1 MYLWPMPL
9 PLVPNRT
16 CELHVH
22 IGGCFYA
29 EDLIRFGRG
38 VYEQVDWTSFC
49 DRYEHAYG
57 ERPDVLRLYRDALS
71 ESPGG
76 AAAFRRHFVYT
87 PEDGPDFH
95 RFLAKFQ
102 FFLCLARH
110 YAAVGRESELFAAA
124 VERHRSEGLQ
134 YVEYRAMDNRGVGN
148 PEGFLSFHRVIAEII
163 RRASGRGF
171 TARYVISLPRWEPL
185 EAYGLV
191 QRLLD
196 ESPELVDTV
205 VGLDFCHVEEG
216 FPPKSARPLFDEVA
230 ADNGRRP
237 GRALEIVYHVGE
249 SFYDKSLESAV
260 RWCHEAAGLGA
271 RRLGHCLSLGLD
283 PALAVRRR
291 PCAHEE
297 EPVSERLDQIGYDI
311 AHAGSLRRY
320 GVGVD
325 EQALER
331 ERSELRRKEAGDLV
345 SRPYD
350 EGRLEEIRKRQ
361 RFALDAVA
369 KSGAVI
375 ETCPT
380 SNLCIGGVP
389 DPEAH
394 PVRRFLE
401 SGVNLVVAADDP
413 GIFDSPL
420 AAEVDWVLRHSGMD
434 AAGLAARLG
443 DPRRFR
449 LGGGRPG
456 PAG

>member
-1 MYLWPMPL
+1 MAHPIHA
-9 PLVPNRT
+9 NKN

-22 IGGCFYA
+22 LGGCFYA
-29 EDLIRFGRG
+29 EDLVRFGKD
-38 VYEQVDWTSFC
+38 VYKDVDWSGFC
-49 DRYEHAYG
+49 DGYEKAFG
-57 ERPDVLRLYRDALS
+57 ERPDVIQLYRDALS
-71 ESPGG
+71 GSRGG
-76 AAAFRRHFVYT
+76 ADAFRSHFVYT

-110 YAAVGRESELFAAA
+110 YAAIGRESELFVAAI
-124 VERHRSEGLQ
+124 ERHRSEGLD
-134 YVEYRAMDNRGVGN
+134 YVEYRAMDSRGVGN
-148 PEGFLSFHRVIAEII
+148 PEGFLSFHRGNAEVI

-171 TARYVISLPRWEPL
+171 TGRYVISLPRWEPM

-216 FPPKSARPLFDEVA
+216 FPPKLVRPLFDQVA
-230 ADNGRRP
+230 ADNSRRP

-260 RWCHEAAGLGA
+260 RWCHEAAELGA
-271 RRLGHCLSLGLD
+271 RRLGHCLALALD
-283 PALAVRRR
+283 PAIAAARR
-291 PCAHEE
+291 PRAHEE

-311 AHAGSLRRY
+311 THAGGLSWY
-320 GVGVD
+320 GVSVD
-325 EQALER
+325 APALER

-345 SRPYD
+345 WRPYD
-350 EGRLEEIRKRQ
+350 EGRLADIRKRQ
-361 RFALDAVA
+361 RFALDAVGR
-369 KSGAVI
+369 SGAVI

-389 DPEAH
+389 DPAAH
-394 PVRRFLE
+394 PVQRYLE

-449 LGGGRPG
+449 LGRGRPAA
-456 PAG
+456 AG

>member
-1 MYLWPMPL
+1 MAPPL
-9 PLVPNRT
+9 HASRT

-22 IGGCFYA
+22 LGGCYYA
-29 EDLIRFGRG
+29 EDLIRFGRD
-38 VYEQVDWTSFC
+38 VYEEVNWTSFC
-49 DRYEHAYG
+49 DKYEEAYG
-57 ERPDVLRLYRDALS
+57 ERPDVPRLYRDALS
-71 ESPGG
+71 RLCGG
-76 AAAFRRHFVYT
+76 TAAFRRHFVYT

-110 YAAVGRESELFAAA
+110 FAAVGRERELFVAAI
-124 VERHRSEGLQ
+124 ERHRSEGLD
-134 YVEYRAMDNRGVGN
+134 YVEYRAMDSRGVDN
-148 PEGFLSFHRVIAEII
+148 PEGFLSFHRGNAEVI
-163 RRASGRGF
+163 RKASGRGF
-171 TARYVISLPRWEPL
+171 TGRYVISLPRWEPL
-185 EAYGLV
+185 EAYALV
-191 QRLLD
+191 QQLFD
-196 ESPELVDTV
+196 KSPELIDTV

-216 FPPKSARPLFDEVA
+216 FPPKSVKPLFEQVA
-230 ADNGRRP
+230 ADNRRRP
-237 GRALEIVYHVGE
+237 GRALEILYHVGE

-260 RWCHEAAGLGA
+260 RWCHEAADLGV
-271 RRLGHCLSLGLD
+271 RRLGHCLALGLD
-283 PALAVRRR
+283 PAIAVSRR
-291 PCAHEE
+291 PRAHEE
-297 EPVSERLDQIGYDI
+297 ELVSERLDQIGYDI
-311 AHAGSLRRY
+311 AHGAALRRY

-325 EQALER
+325 MQALES
-331 ERSELRRKEAGDLV
+331 ERSRLRGKDADDLV
-345 SRPYD
+345 SQPYD
-350 EGRLEEIRKRQ
+350 ERRLEEIRSRQ

-394 PVRRFLE
+394 PVARFLE
-401 SGVNLVVAADDP
+401 SKVNLVVAADDP

-449 LGGGRPG
+449 LGRRRG

>member
-1 MYLWPMPL
+1 MSTPL
-9 PLVPNRT
+9 RANKT

-29 EDLIRFGRG
+29 EDLIRFGRD
-38 VYEQVDWTSFC
+38 VYREVDWSGFC
-49 DRYEHAYG
+49 DRYEQAYG
-57 ERPDVLRLYRDALS
+57 ERPDVPRLYRDALS
-71 ESPGG
+71 GSRSG
-76 AAAFRRHFVYT
+76 ADAFRRHFVYT
-87 PEDGPDFH
+87 PADGPDFH

-102 FFLCLARH
+102 FFICLARH
-110 YAAVGRESELFAAA
+110 FAAAGRASELIAAA
-124 VERHRSEGLQ
+124 VERHRSEGLE
-134 YVEYRAMDNRGVGN
+134 YVEYRAMDSRGAGN
-148 PEGFLSFHRVIAEII
+148 PGDFLAFHRGNAEIL

-185 EAYGLV
+185 EAYALV

-196 ESPELVDTV
+196 ESPELIDTV
-205 VGLDFCHVEEG
+205 AGLDFCHVEEG
-216 FPPKSARPLFDEVA
+216 FPPKSVRPLFDRVA
-230 ADNGRRP
+230 DDNGRCP
-237 GRALEIVYHVGE
+237 GRSLEILYHVGE
-249 SFYDKSLESAV
+249 SFYDKSLESAA
-260 RWCHEAAGLGA
+260 RWCHEAAELGA
-271 RRLGHCLSLGLD
+271 RRLGHCLALGLD
-283 PALAVRRR
+283 PEVAVRRR
-291 PCAHEE
+291 PRAHEE

-311 AHAGSLRRY
+311 AHAGGLRRY

-325 EQALER
+325 VPALER
-331 ERSELRRKEAGDLV
+331 ERSELRRREAGGLV
-345 SRPYD
+345 SRPY
-350 EGRLEEIRKRQ
+350 EHRRLEEIRRRQ

-401 SGVNLVVAADDP
+401 SGVNLAVAADDP

-449 LGGGRPG
+449 LGQGREKASGGR
-456 PAG
+456 

>member
-1 MYLWPMPL
+1 MSFHL
-9 PLVPNRT
+9 NTNKT

-22 IGGCFYA
+22 LGGCFYA
-29 EDLIRFGRG
+29 EDLIRFGG
-38 VYEQVDWTSFC
+38 DVYQEVDWSGFCDGYEQ
-49 DRYEHAYG
+49 AYG
-57 ERPDVLRLYRDALS
+57 ERPDAPRLYREALS
-71 ESPGG
+71 GSRSG
-76 AAAFRRHFVYT
+76 ADAFRRHFVYT
-87 PEDGPDFH
+87 PADGPDFH

-102 FFLCLARH
+102 FFICLARH
-110 YAAVGRESELFAAA
+110 FAAIGRESELFAAA
-124 VERHRSEGLQ
+124 IERHRSEGLE

-148 PEGFLSFHRVIAEII
+148 PEGFLSFHRGNAEII
-163 RRASGRGF
+163 RLASDRGF
-171 TARYVISLPRWEPL
+171 TARYVISLPRWEPM
-185 EAYGLV
+185 EAYALV

-196 ESPELVDTV
+196 GSPELIETV

-216 FPPKSARPLFDEVA
+216 FPPKLVRPLFDQVA
-230 ADNGRRP
+230 ADNRERP

-260 RWCHEAAGLGA
+260 RWCHEAAELGA
-271 RRLGHCLSLGLD
+271 RRLGHCLALGLD
-283 PALAVRRR
+283 PVIAVGRRAS
-291 PCAHEE
+291 AHEE
-297 EPVSERLDQIGYDI
+297 ELVSERLDQIGYDL
-311 AHAGSLRRY
+311 AHAVALRRY

-325 EQALER
+325 LPALER

-350 EGRLEEIRKRQ
+350 EGRLADIRKRQ

-389 DPEAH
+389 DPAAH

-401 SGVNLVVAADDP
+401 SEVNLVVAADDP

-420 AAEVDWVLRHSGMD
+420 AAEVDWVLRHSEMD
-434 AAGLAARLG
+434 EAGLAARLG

-449 LGGGRPG
+449 LGRMRPG
-456 PAG
+456 STG

>member
-1 MYLWPMPL
+1 MPH
-9 PLVPNRT
+9 PLHANKT

-22 IGGCFYA
+22 LGGCFYA
-29 EDLIRFGRG
+29 EDLIRLGSDVYQEVDWSGFCDG
-38 VYEQVDWTSFC
+38 YEQ
-49 DRYEHAYG
+49 AYG
-57 ERPDVLRLYRDALS
+57 DLPDVSRLYSDALS
-71 ESPGG
+71 GCRSGVD
-76 AAAFRRHFVYT
+76 AFRRHFVFT
-87 PEDGPDFH
+87 SADGPAFT

-102 FFLCLARH
+102 FFICLARH
-110 YAAVGRESELFAAA
+110 FAAIGREGELFAAA
-124 VERHRSEGLQ
+124 IDRHRSEGLD
-134 YVEYRAMDNRGVGN
+134 YVEYRAMDNRGIGN
-148 PEGFLSFHRVIAEII
+148 PEDFLSFHRGNAEIT
-163 RRASGRGF
+163 RRASDRGF
-171 TARYVISLPRWEPL
+171 TARYVISLPRWEPV
-185 EAYGLV
+185 EAYALV

-196 ESPELVDTV
+196 GSPELIETV

-216 FPPKSARPLFDEVA
+216 FPPKLVRPLFDQVA
-230 ADNGRRP
+230 ADNRERP

-260 RWCHEAAGLGA
+260 RWCHEAAELGA
-271 RRLGHCLSLGLD
+271 RRLGHCVVLGLD
-283 PALAVRRR
+283 PVIAVGRRAS
-291 PCAHEE
+291 AHEE
-297 EPVSERLDQIGYDI
+297 ELVSERLDQIGYDL
-311 AHAGSLRRY
+311 AHAVALRSY

-325 EQALER
+325 VQALER
-331 ERSELRRKEAGDLV
+331 ERSELRRKDAGDLV
-345 SRPYD
+345 ARPYD
-350 EGRLEEIRKRQ
+350 ERRLKETRNRQ

-389 DPEAH
+389 DPAAH

-401 SGVNLVVAADDP
+401 SEVNLAVAADDP

-420 AAEVDWVLRHSGMD
+420 AAEVDWVLCHSGMD

-449 LGGGRPG
+449 LGRGRPA

>member
-1 MYLWPMPL
+1 MPSL
-9 PLVPNRT
+9 DANRT

-38 VYEQVDWTSFC
+38 VYDQVDWTSFC
-49 DRYEHAYG
+49 DRYQQAYG
-57 ERPDVLRLYRDALS
+57 DRPDVARLYRDALS
-71 ESPGG
+71 GSRGG
-76 AAAFRRHFVYT
+76 AEAFRRHFVFT
-87 PEDGPDFH
+87 PADGPDFH

-110 YAAVGRESELFAAA
+110 YAAIGRESELFAAA

-148 PEGFLSFHRVIAEII
+148 PEGFLSFHGVNAEIT

-185 EAYGLV
+185 EAYALV

-216 FPPKSARPLFDEVA
+216 FPPKSARSLFDQVA

-237 GRALEIVYHVGE
+237 GRSLEIVYHVGE

-260 RWCHEAAGLGA
+260 RWCHEAAELGA
-271 RRLGHCLSLGLD
+271 RRLGHCLALGLD
-283 PALAVRRR
+283 PAIAVIRR
-291 PCAHEE
+291 PRAHEE

-311 AHAGSLRRY
+311 AHAGSLSRY
-320 GVGVD
+320 GVRVD
-325 EQALER
+325 VPALER
-331 ERSELRRKEAGDLV
+331 ERSELRRKEGDDPV

-350 EGRLEEIRKRQ
+350 QGRLEEIRKRQ

-369 KSGAVI
+369 ESGAVI

-394 PVRRFLE
+394 PVGRFLE
-401 SGVNLVVAADDP
+401 SEVNLVVAADDP

-449 LGGGRPG
+449 LGLGRPD